1 MCIVEIEGIN
11 KPITGCTTT
20 ISDNI
25 SIYTHSK
32 MVRKARQAILEF
44 LLLNHPL
51 DCPVCDQGG
60 ECDLQ
65 EETLTYGPD
74 RSRYL
79 AKKNRLMIFKW
90 GINKNNNDTL
100 Y

>member
-1 MCIVEIEGIN
+1 MCIIEIEGVN
-11 KPITGCTTT
+11 KPVTGCTTM

-79 AKKNRLMIFKW
+79 SKKNQLMIFKW
-90 GINKNNNDTL
+90 GIN
-100 Y
+100 